1 MEEYTLNNF
10 LEEAG
15 LSMTKVADDTGLSLA
30 LISLIKNEKIALS
43 DKTVKVF
50 EDTYNIRLI
59 EANPLFIEKRKNQ
72 ELEKEIQKHSE
83 KEEKYLENCQLQINK
98 DYYLKRILSL
108 DISIFNDKNLR
119 KLYSTLNKLIQEP

>member
-10 LEEAG
+10 LEESG

-50 EDTYNIRLI
+50 EDAYNIRLI
-59 EANPLFIEKRKNQ
+59 ETNPLFIEKRKNQ

-83 KEEKYLENCQLQINK
+83 KEEEYLENCQLQINK

-119 KLYSTLNKLIQEP
+119 KLYATLNKLIQEP